1 MLKQPLALPSQCF
14 PLVLSEAVSSR
25 RQGPQKS
32 KKVINR
38 TSRNRD
44 TAQSYTELSFD
55 GTVFKRNDNGAPRQ
69 KGFFENCRGHKSDS
83 QSCLDCCNNG
93 FCGIHINGCVELLA

>member
-1 MLKQPLALPSQCF
+1 MLKHPLALPSQCF
-14 PLVLSEAVSSR
+14 PLVLSEAVSSHG
-25 RQGPQKS
+25 QGPQKS

-38 TSRNRD
+38 TSRNRAS
-44 TAQSYTELSFD
+44 AQSDAELSLD
-55 GTVFKRNDNGAPRQ
+55 RTVFKRNDNDTPRQ